1 MPETPS
7 NNPPAPTSSAGLRPV
22 RRVSPELRL
31 SGAARLITEPGG
43 SLREAAQRFVT
54 AAPTHGIDLS
64 LFWATTAPGPGG
76 PVVRQ
81 VCLLVPGAG
90 RTGILFMSP
99 PGPAGDFGRGEVQQS
114 ELASC
119 IRAATEAAGSE
130 VDPPISIV
138 QALPSPGHTW
148 ARDALREAGF
158 TEIGELAYLRR
169 RLTGL
174 GSRAGGSWPAG
185 VEVVPIEAFGDAG
198 AWEGALL
205 RALERTYID
214 TLDCPELCGLRET
227 RDVLDSHRSAGLW
240 DPALWW
246 LILLNGEPEGC
257 LLLNHSPDQ
266 DAVEL
271 VYIGLSP
278 ALRGQ
283 GLSLPLLEFGLQRA
297 RQKPAR
303 YMTCAVDRRNT
314 PALRLYKHAGFHEIH
329 SRVGMIRKV

>member
-7 NNPPAPTSSAGLRPV
+7 NNPTAPTASAGLRPV
-22 RRVSPELRL
+22 RRVPPELRL
-31 SGAARLITEPGG
+31 GAAARLITDPGG
-43 SLREAAQRFVT
+43 SLRQAAERFIA

-64 LFWATTAPGPGG
+64 LFWATTVPGPSG

-90 RTGILFMSP
+90 RTGILFLSP
-99 PGPAGDFGRGEVQQS
+99 PGPTGDFGRSELQQS
-114 ELASC
+114 ELAAC
-119 IRAATEAAGSE
+119 IRAATLAAGSD
-130 VDPPISIV
+130 VDPPIAIV

-148 ARDALREAGF
+148 ARRALHEAEF

-169 RLTGL
+169 RLAGL
-174 GSRAGGSWPAG
+174 GGRSGGAWPSG
-185 VEVVPIEAFGDAG
+185 VEVVPVEEVGAAG

-205 RALERTYID
+205 GALERTYVD

-246 LILLNGEPEGC
+246 LILLEGEPEGC
-257 LLLNHSPDQ
+257 LLLNHAPDQ

-278 ALRGQ
+278 KLRGR
-283 GLSLPLLEFGLQRA
+283 GLSLPLLEFGLHRA

-314 PALRLYKHAGFHEIH
+314 PALRLYRRAGFDEIS
-329 SRVGMIRKV
+329 SRVAMIRKV